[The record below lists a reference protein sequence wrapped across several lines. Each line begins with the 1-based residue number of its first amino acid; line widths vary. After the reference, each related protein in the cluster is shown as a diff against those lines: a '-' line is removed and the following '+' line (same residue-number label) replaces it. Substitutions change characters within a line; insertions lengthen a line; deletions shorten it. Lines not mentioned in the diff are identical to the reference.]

1 MKFNLLNIFVYVE
14 QLTSVITVYQIP
26 SFVLIHARQRASPLL
41 ENIEED
47 EMSKPTDIAF
57 TGVHRQRR
65 ITGEGIAECREISN
79 LEEGTVV
86 AVEVIIRFMKTN
98 STF

>member
-1 MKFNLLNIFVYVE
+1 MKFKLLVYVE

-26 SFVLIHARQRASPLL
+26 SFVLIHVRQRASPLL
-41 ENIEED
+41 EKLEED
-47 EMSKPTDIAF
+47 EMCKPTDIAF

-65 ITGEGIAECREISN
+65 ITGEGIAECREISKQ
-79 LEEGTVV
+79 EEGTAV
-86 AVEVIIRFMKTN
+86 AVEVIVRFMKCN